1 MNHSIKCKMQTHTT
15 SRIKHTNTVHD
26 LGFEKQFLDT
36 ATKAQSIS
44 GKTLY
49 IYIYKDFVNIE
60 NNYCVQDTINRTK
73 RLRRN
78 NCKSHF

>member
-1 MNHSIKCKMQTHTT
+1 MQTHTT

-49 IYIYKDFVNIE
+49 IYIYIKILSTLKTIIVFKILLIGLKD
-60 NNYCVQDTINRTK
+60 
-73 RLRRN
+73 
-78 NCKSHF
+78 